1 MKMEKTDQKARTQRP
16 ERVGTG
22 VPALDEMLGG
32 GFPRES
38 LILLTGSAGSGKT
51 TFCLHFMAEGIKKGE
66 PCVYVSLGESRRQ
79 FIENARRFGFDLES
93 PNFHFFEYLTTQ
105 KAHAAGPFQ
114 DFLNL
119 VVKAKAKR
127 LVIDSISAMIDSMG
141 GQSEAR
147 SAMHVIFETVVKRM
161 GVTAILIGE
170 TGIGRSES
178 NSDFT
183 HFVADGVIL
192 VKLEHDPRT
201 GRYNRQLLLEK
212 MRGAAVGDA
221 TLPFT
226 LGDAGVIPFRRFN
239 SFFPNKAYMTKMS
252 TGVKGLDEMMS
263 GGLFSG
269 STVLLK
275 GATGTGKTNLATT
288 FVNEGLKRGER
299 CLYITNEDTVAE
311 LKKGAGLLGL
321 DEVARG
327 SDRLRMETIDTEAME
342 MYELAAKVHQ
352 MVVEFKPQRLVF
364 DGISGL
370 SPAFTNQEIKYLVK
384 MLRGLSKETGMATV
398 MTNTIAIIGALENPD
413 EAISSW
419 FDVMLILRNFEL
431 DGAMARSMVLIKMR
445 RSQHDRTI
453 HEFEILPNKGM
464 VVKGGF
470 KGVENILLGSA
481 KRAQTVAEFRLEEK
495 DIAAKERRE
504 RAARKTEFEKRKTA
518 KT

>member
-1 MKMEKTDQKARTQRP
+1 MKNIKQKAGTQHA
-16 ERVGTG
+16 ERVSTG
-22 VPALDEMLGG
+22 VPSLDDMLGG

-38 LILLTGSAGSGKT
+38 LILLTGNAGSGKT
-51 TFCLHFMAEGIKKGE
+51 SFCLHFVAEGIKKGE

-79 FIENARRFGFDLES
+79 FIENARRFGLDLES

-119 VVKAKAKR
+119 VVKTKAKR

-192 VKLEHDPRT
+192 VKLEHDLRT
-201 GRYNRQLLLEK
+201 GRYSRQLRIEK

-226 LGDAGVIPFRRFN
+226 LGDAGVVPYRRFN
-239 SFFPNKAYMTKMS
+239 SFFPDKAYDTRLS
-252 TGVKGLDEMMS
+252 TGVEGLDDVMG
-263 GGLFSG
+263 GGLFRG

-275 GATGTGKTNLATT
+275 GATGTGKTNLSTT

-299 CLYITNEDTVAE
+299 CLYITNEDSVAE
-311 LKKGAGLLGL
+311 LKKGASLLGL

-327 SDRLRMETIDTEAME
+327 SDRLRMETVDTESME
-342 MYELAAKVHQ
+342 MYELAAKVQQ
-352 MVVEFKPQRLVF
+352 MVEEFRPQHLVY

-370 SPAFTNQEIKYLVK
+370 SPAFTNQEIKYFVK
-384 MLRGLSKETGMATV
+384 MLRGLSKETGMTTV
-398 MTNTIAIIGALENPD
+398 MTNTISIVGALDNPD

-431 DGAMARSMVLIKMR
+431 DGAMVRSMVLIKMR

-453 HEFEILPNKGM
+453 HEFEIMPKKGII
-464 VVKGGF
+464 VKGGF
-470 KGVENILLGSA
+470 KGLENILSGSA
-481 KRAQTVAEFRLEEK
+481 KRSQTVAEFRLEEK
-495 DIAAKERRE
+495 EITKRERQE
-504 RAARKTEFEKRKTA
+504 RAARKTEFEKRKKA
-518 KT
+518 KA